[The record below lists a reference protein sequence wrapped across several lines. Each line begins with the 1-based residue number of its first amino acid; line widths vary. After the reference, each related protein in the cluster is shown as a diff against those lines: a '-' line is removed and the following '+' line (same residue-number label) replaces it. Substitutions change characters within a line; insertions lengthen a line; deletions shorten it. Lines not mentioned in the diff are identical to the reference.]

1 MLTRALLTWLLMIG
15 AEVVHGVLRT
25 MFLVPAVGT
34 HRAGQIGVLIGSV
47 LVLAIAWLTR
57 RWRNSA
63 SIGAL
68 FGIGALWAGLTVVFE
83 FVFGYFVIGYSI
95 AYIAGDFNP
104 LAGRLML
111 LGLLVMGLA
120 PIIIAKLQAR
130 ASPSAP
136 R

>member
-1 MLTRALLTWLLMIG
+1 VLTRALLTWLLMIG
-15 AEVVHGVLRT
+15 AEIVHGVLRT

>member
-15 AEVVHGVLRT
+15 AEIVHGVLRT

>member
-15 AEVVHGVLRT
+15 AEIVHGVLRT

-34 HRAGQIGVLIGSV
+34 HRAGQIGVLIGSA

>member
-1 MLTRALLTWLLMIG
+1 MLRRALLTWLLMIG

-34 HRAGQIGVLIGSV
+34 HRAGQIGVFIGSV

-57 RWRNSA
+57 RWRDGA
-63 SIGAL
+63 SSRVLLGTGVLWVALTVLFEFL
-68 FGIGALWAGLTVVFE
+68 FG
-83 FVFGYFVIGYSI
+83 YYVIGYSI
-95 AYIAGDFNP
+95 SYIAGDFNV

-120 PIIIAKLQAR
+120 PIMVAR
-130 ASPSAP
+130 LATGAAP
-136 R
+136 AARR